1 MGSDPPVLLLC
12 NRASSPDESSSD
24 QSAIVIDYR
33 DREGVLA
40 NVKLGLPNFVRD
52 VYHLS
57 DRTLDLLE
65 LAAYVYCADRMS
77 RRGAKG
83 PGFPFG
89 PLNWSILRRICNIR
103 SRRGGFVVLGFYTD
117 ELAGLP

>member
-1 MGSDPPVLLLC
+1 MGSDTPVLVLC
-12 NRASSPDESSSD
+12 NRASLPDENISEKGS
-24 QSAIVIDYR
+24 IVLNYLGGED
-33 DREGVLA
+33 VLA